1 MKKLIPVA
9 FFALLALNT
18 NVINA
23 ANSTSANKV
32 ADQPIEN
39 RLSEKES
46 SKLNKENK
54 DITPTEENLASSDSS
69 SKMYDSSARNSSDNA
84 GIYISSG
91 AALIIIVILLIILL

>member
-23 ANSTSANKV
+23 ANTSNTIKV

-39 RLSEKES
+39 RLSDKES
-46 SKLNKENK
+46 SKLNKETDK
-54 DITPTEENLASSDSS
+54 ASTDENLVSVDSS
-69 SKMYDSSARNSSDNA
+69 SKMYDSSALNSSDNA